1 MKMLLQ
7 FLLLAVGFV
16 MLVKGADWFV
26 DGASGIAEK
35 FRIPPL
41 IIGLT
46 IVAMGTSA
54 PEAAVSITATLKG
67 TADITVGNIV
77 GSNILNVL
85 VILGLSAVITPLA
98 VGKSTVRYELPFLI
112 GITVLLLLLGLDGT
126 VSLTDGLILLLFF
139 ALYLTYLFVMAK
151 KGMAEIEESDKHLK
165 LWQALLATAVGLALV
180 IYGSD
185 LTVDAASAIA
195 RMLGLS
201 ERFIGLTIVA
211 LGTSLPE
218 LVTSVTAARK
228 GSADIAIG
236 NIVGSNVFNILFV
249 VGLSSLVRPVP
260 FAANFRVD
268 LLVALAAV
276 VFLLLASFRKRKLS
290 RVDGAIMLAGYAAY
304 FVYLIASFSDSLRR
318 IGTSRPR
325 YGGFFV
331 PASPHCRRAIRCKA
345 TLRQHPSIKIPG
357 QPIDRPGICYGIRC
371 RFSISSNAFSG

>member
-249 VGLSSLVRPVP
+249 VGLSPLVRPVP

-304 FVYLIASFSDSLRR
+304 FVYLIA
-318 IGTSRPR
+318 
-325 YGGFFV
+325 
-331 PASPHCRRAIRCKA
+331 
-345 TLRQHPSIKIPG
+345 
-357 QPIDRPGICYGIRC
+357 
-371 RFSISSNAFSG
+371 

>member
-276 VFLLLASFRKRKLS
+276 VFLLLASFRKRKLN

-304 FVYLIASFSDSLRR
+304 FVYLIA
-318 IGTSRPR
+318 
-325 YGGFFV
+325 
-331 PASPHCRRAIRCKA
+331 
-345 TLRQHPSIKIPG
+345 
-357 QPIDRPGICYGIRC
+357 
-371 RFSISSNAFSG
+371 